1 MLKELGLG
9 ALLFI
14 AGDSELGRAAG
25 DALIADKVGD
35 ALQEGGFDAV
45 SLGEWSVG
53 RDDRGFFVAFSDV
66 RVRRADVRLT
76 AEAARYHP
84 FSSAVT
90 FQAGTLMHGA
100 EGANLN
106 WTFEQI
112 DLNVSGWRAIR
123 ALQADATG
131 LQSQAGPTPLMRF
144 PLPGALAAPPAL
156 AELHFVY
163 EDSGRALSVTWI
175 AEGGCASV
183 AVAPPRAVPL
193 LELRAYLADD
203 GSLAKVRFGPER
215 CATAET
221 LAEEPFPALGV
232 SEALTEIFLEELPEA
247 YTYLLR

>member
-45 SLGEWSVG
+45 SLGAWTVG
-53 RDDRGFFVAFSDV
+53 RDDRGFFVDFSDV

-76 AEAARYHP
+76 ADTARYHP
-84 FSSAVT
+84 FSSSVT

-106 WTFEQI
+106 WAFEQI

-123 ALQADATG
+123 ALRADATG

-144 PLPGALAAPPAL
+144 PLPGALAAPQEL
-156 AELHFVY
+156 AELRFAY
-163 EDSGRALSVTWI
+163 EDRGRALSVTWV
-175 AEGGCASV
+175 AEGGCASL
-183 AVAPPRAVPL
+183 AVAPPWAVPL
-193 LELRAYLADD
+193 LELRAYLAEES
-203 GSLAKVRFGPER
+203 SLAEVRFSPGH
-215 CATAET
+215 CDALET
-221 LAEEPFPALGV
+221 LEERPFPALRV
-232 SEALTEIFLEELPEA
+232 SDALTGIFLEELPEA